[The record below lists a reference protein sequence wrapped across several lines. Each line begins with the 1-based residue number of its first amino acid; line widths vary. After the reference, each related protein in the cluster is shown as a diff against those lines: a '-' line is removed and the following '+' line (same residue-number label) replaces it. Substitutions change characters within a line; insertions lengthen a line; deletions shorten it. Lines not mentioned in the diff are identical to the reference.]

1 MADVGQKIWLFH
13 MTEVRKLQT
22 CRYHIIWLPY
32 DTRWLQRRKVVD
44 KVRIWRLS
52 RKASDFRSPNRPL
65 YPVSG
70 NGGPTSLNQLG
81 LLTITNTEPGM
92 QYTI

>member
-52 RKASDFRSPNRPL
+52 
-65 YPVSG
+65 
-70 NGGPTSLNQLG
+70 
-81 LLTITNTEPGM
+81 
-92 QYTI
+92 